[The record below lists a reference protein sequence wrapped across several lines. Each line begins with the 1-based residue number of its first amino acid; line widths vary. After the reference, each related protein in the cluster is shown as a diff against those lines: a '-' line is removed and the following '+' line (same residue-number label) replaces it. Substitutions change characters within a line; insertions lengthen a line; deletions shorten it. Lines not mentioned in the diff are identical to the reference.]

1 MNSLSSLLS
10 FIEQNHREWLAI
22 VAALAVISF
31 LLLIALWVRLNK
43 LSRLVNRWMT
53 REGGENL
60 EAMLRRLLEE
70 SEQTNRRI
78 SEVEK
83 VLQQIAQQQTHCLQK
98 VGVVR
103 YDAYTD
109 VSGKQS
115 FSLALLD
122 AHNNGAIITGLFG
135 RNDARCYGKPVRGGK
150 SDFTLSEE
158 EEEALKIAVS
168 SKQ

>member
-1 MNSLSSLLS
+1 LTSLLS
-10 FIEQNHREWLAI
+10 FIEQNHRQWLAI

-31 LLLIALWVRLNK
+31 WLLIALWVRLNK

-53 REGGENL
+53 RAGEEHL

-70 SEQTNRRI
+70 GEQTNRRI
-78 SEVEK
+78 GEVEK
-83 VLQQIAQQQTHCLQK
+83 VLQHIAQQQTNCLQK
-98 VGVVR
+98 VGIVR

-109 VSGKQS
+109 VSGRQS

-158 EEEALKIAVS
+158 EEEALKRAMNR
-168 SKQ
+168 QR

>member
-10 FIEQNHREWLAI
+10 FIEQHHQALLAI
-22 VAALAVISF
+22 AAVLAVIAF
-31 LLLIALWVRLNK
+31 LLVIVLWLRLNK

-53 REGGENL
+53 REGGEHL

-70 SEQTNRRI
+70 SEQTNLRI

-83 VLQQIAQQQTHCLQK
+83 VLHRIAQQQTYCLQK
-98 VGVVR
+98 VGIVR

-109 VSGKQS
+109 VSGRQS

-135 RNDARCYGKPVRGGK
+135 RNDARCYGKPVRDGK

-158 EEEALKIAVS
+158 EEEALKMAMGS
-168 SKQ
+168 

>member
-1 MNSLSSLLS
+1 MLS
-10 FIEQNHREWLAI
+10 FIEQNHRECLAI

-31 LLLIALWVRLNK
+31 LLLIGLWIRLNK

-53 REGGENL
+53 REGGEHL

-78 SEVEK
+78 GEVEK
-83 VLQQIAQQQTHCLQK
+83 VLQQLAQQQTRCLQK
-98 VGVVR
+98 VGIVR

-135 RNDARCYGKPVRGGK
+135 RNDARCYGKSVRGGK

-158 EEEALKIAVS
+158 EEEALKLAMGS
-168 SKQ
+168 